1 MEKHLSMSNKRSYSV
16 NKLTG
21 RKLAKGLLPVV
32 FSLFLLSGCGSTLEK
47 PFHVD
52 TALTK
57 MNSVNS
63 GNGEESLKA
72 QGFAYE
78 LAVPG
83 TTDFNNN
90 DITSPVSL
98 LVELGADGHP
108 ESVSYSNPYT
118 RSYPASITK
127 LMTALVCLENVN
139 DLQQEFTVTQ
149 NSIIKVS
156 GSSTAWL
163 QAGETLSIEE
173 LLYGMLL
180 PSGNDAAVAVAE
192 ATAGSVD
199 AFVQMMNAEALRLGC
214 TGTHFVNP
222 NGLPDDNHYTTPY
235 DIYLILREALKYD
248 TFREIVG
255 SESHTAKY
263 KDRNGQPKSQ
273 TWKDTNLYLL
283 GEKETPA
290 GITVLGGKTGTTKK
304 AGYCL
309 AMAVRKD
316 DSGKEYIAIVMQGE
330 TKDDLY
336 ENMTNLLLKLH

>member
-1 MEKHLSMSNKRSYSV
+1 MEKHLSMSNKKNFI

-47 PFHVD
+47 PFNAD

-63 GNGEESLKA
+63 GGSEDSLKA
-72 QGFAYE
+72 KGFAYD

-83 TTDFNNN
+83 TSDFNNN
-90 DITSPVSL
+90 DITASTTL
-98 LVELGADGHP
+98 LVELGEDGHP

-118 RSYPASITK
+118 RTYPASITK
-127 LMTALVCLENVN
+127 LMTALVCLENVE

-149 NSIIKVS
+149 NSVIKVS
-156 GSSTAWL
+156 GSSTAYL
-163 QAGETLSIEE
+163 QAGETLTVEE

-255 SESHTAKY
+255 SDSYAVKY

-283 GEKETPA
+283 GEKETPE

>member
-1 MEKHLSMSNKRSYSV
+1 MEKHLSMTHKR
-16 NKLTG
+16 NLIQELTG
-21 RKLAKGLLPVV
+21 RKLVKGLLPVV
-32 FSLFLLSGCGSTLEK
+32 FSLFLLSGCSSALEK
-47 PFHVD
+47 PFNAD

-63 GNGEESLKA
+63 SEGEAGLA
-72 QGFAYE
+72 ANGFAYD

-90 DITSPVSL
+90 DVSSPTSL
-98 LVELGADGHP
+98 LVELSADGHP
-108 ESVSYSNPYT
+108 ESISYSNPYT

-127 LMTALVCLENVN
+127 LMTALVCLENVE

-149 NSIIKVS
+149 NSVIKVS

-163 QAGETLSIEE
+163 QAGETLTIEE

-199 AFVQMMNAEALRLGC
+199 AFVDMMNAEALRLGC

-235 DIYLILREALKYD
+235 DIYLILREAMKYD
-248 TFREIVG
+248 AFREIVG
-255 SESHTAKY
+255 SDSYAVNY

-273 TWKDTNLYLL
+273 TWKDTNLYIL
-283 GEKETPA
+283 GEKETPE